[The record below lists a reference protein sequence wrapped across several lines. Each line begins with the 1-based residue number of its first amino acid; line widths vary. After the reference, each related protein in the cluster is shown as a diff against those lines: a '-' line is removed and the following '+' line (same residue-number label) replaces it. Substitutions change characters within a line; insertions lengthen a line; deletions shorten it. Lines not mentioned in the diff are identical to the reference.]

1 MLIIATSIINC
12 YATASRLFIIGGRE
26 ILSSVWTTQD
36 GTAAMG
42 AFALDILPLI
52 RFLLEFIN
60 LNKMNANELVFV
72 DDFSVADSL
81 NSIKDY
87 WDKLI
92 AISPKNYHFPKLEK
106 SYLIVKEKD

>member
-60 LNKMNANELVFV
+60 LNKMNANELVFT
-72 DDFSVADSL
+72 DDFSVADSF